1 MDTSLTMV
9 VRSIASLAET
19 LDGRPFVATVG
30 SFDGVHRGHR
40 SVIDA
45 TIAEAGRAEAAS
57 VLITFSGH
65 PSDVIRKHRPPL
77 ITTTTEKLRY
87 LSAIDADAILLL
99 PFTRELART
108 TMKDFIRPMQQI
120 GLVGMVLGYDSRFGS
135 DAFVDPLPLFDEK
148 MADLG
153 VSVQR
158 VRPLRID
165 GTEVSSSRIRT
176 LLSEGRIS
184 DAERLLGHPY
194 SVIGRV
200 TGGRQIG
207 RTMGFPTANILPE
220 EGSPLIPRDAVFAA
234 EVLLAG
240 QNHPAMAYYGTA
252 PTIDPNDRDYRIEAT
267 LLDFSGD
274 IYGDEVEIAFRQ
286 QLRGDQRFDSLE
298 QLREQLRR
306 DEKATRQFFRTHP
319 PLLLG

>member
-9 VRSIASLAET
+9 VRSVASLGEV
-19 LDGRPFVATVG
+19 LSDRPFIATVG
-30 SFDGVHRGHR
+30 SFDGVHRGHQ

-45 TIAEAGRAEAAS
+45 TIAEAGRAEGAS

-87 LSAIDADAILLL
+87 LSAAGADAILLL
-99 PFTRELART
+99 PFTQDLARM
-108 TMKDFIRPMQQI
+108 TMEDFTRPLRQI
-120 GLVGMVLGYDSRFGS
+120 GLIGMVLGYDSRFGS
-135 DAFVDPLPLFDEK
+135 DTFADPLPLFDQK
-148 MADLG
+148 MAQLG
-153 VSVQR
+153 VPVQR
-158 VRPLRID
+158 VPQLRLD
-165 GTEVSSSRIRT
+165 GAEVSSSRIRS
-176 LLSEGRIS
+176 LLGEGKIS

-194 SVIGRV
+194 SLLGKV

-240 QNHPAMAYYGTA
+240 KTHLAMAYYGTA
-252 PTIDPNDRDYRIEAT
+252 PTIDPNDLDYRIEAT
-267 LLDFSGD
+267 LLDFCGD
-274 IYGDEVEIAFRQ
+274 IYGDEVEIAFRR
-286 QLRGDQRFDSLE
+286 QLRGDRRFDSLE

-306 DEKATRQFFRTHP
+306 DEAATRRFFVDHP
-319 PLLLG
+319 PLLLR